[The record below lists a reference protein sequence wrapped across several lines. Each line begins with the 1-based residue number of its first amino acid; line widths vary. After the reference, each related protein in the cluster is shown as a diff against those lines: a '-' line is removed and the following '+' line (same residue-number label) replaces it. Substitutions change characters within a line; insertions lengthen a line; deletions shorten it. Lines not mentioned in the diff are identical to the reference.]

1 MSQTRKVVQRVR
13 VLAAD
18 WSVEAQQRRTEAD
31 EEADKV
37 WAARQYGLAD
47 SYEEAAQQAI
57 QMANSWDETDS
68 ADFAWPRLI
77 TVWERLAE
85 EAAKLA
91 QTTDNRITV
100 SYRQAN
106 AEGYQ
111 RAATALRAA
120 VEDVL
125 GK

>member
-13 VLAAD
+13 ALAAD
-18 WSVEAQQRRTEAD
+18 WSAEAQKRRTEAD

-47 SYEEAAQQAI
+47 SYEEAAQQAA
-57 QMANSWDETDS
+57 QMANGWDETGS

>member
-1 MSQTRKVVQRVR
+1 MSQTRKVIQRIR
-13 VLAAD
+13 ILAAE
-18 WSVEAQQRRTEAD
+18 WSAEAQQRRTEAD

-47 SYEEAAQQAI
+47 SYEEAAQQAVE
-57 QMANSWDETDS
+57 MADSWDES
-68 ADFAWPRLI
+68 NGSDFGWPRLI
-77 TVWERLAE
+77 TVWEKLAAEAGKLAE
-85 EAAKLA
+85 S
-91 QTTDNRITV
+91 TDNRITV

-111 RAATALRAA
+111 RAATALRASA
-120 VEDVL
+120 EDAL